1 MNKLFAFF
9 GGTMDYIATVSS
21 PVLYLIVGGVLLFI
35 ALGCLVFIVKNYKAG
50 VKMGMEKSLL
60 NKTITSS
67 ALFTILPSISI
78 LLGVIALSGSLGV
91 PVSWLRLSVVGN
103 LSYEAIAA
111 EAATQ
116 AMGLT
121 LDSAILTPRSL
132 VTILAV
138 MTCGI
143 SGGVICIIFLCP
155 WYSRKC
161 NKLLTKTNNERKGE
175 SFADWA
181 MISMFI
187 GFCGTFIGSYI
198 AQSIRTISFVPLRTA
213 LIAALV
219 MKISLLLEKRGH
231 KWLENFSLSLSMLIA
246 MASAVILK

>member
-1 MNKLFAFF
+1 
-9 GGTMDYIATVSS
+9 MDYITTVSS
-21 PVLYLIVGGVLLFI
+21 PLLYLIVGGVLLFI
-35 ALGCLVFIVKNYKAG
+35 ALFCLVFIVKSYKAG
-50 VKMGMEKSLL
+50 IKMGMDKSLL

-116 AMGLT
+116 AMGLA
-121 LDSAILTPRSL
+121 LDSSVLTPQAL

-161 NKLLTKTNNERKGE
+161 NRLLNNSNNEKKGK
-175 SFADWA
+175 SFADWV
-181 MISMFI
+181 MIAMFI

-213 LIAALV
+213 IVAALV
-219 MKISLLLEKRGH
+219 MKLSLFLEKKGH

-246 MASAVILK
+246 MASAVIFK